1 MGHIC
6 PTLVLLD
13 QSMLFKIFPVSLIN
27 NLSKNLSASHE
38 YSTKNK
44 HANVD
49 LIILQFLFQIRI
61 VSVVICGSY
70 LILFSGVRNMV
81 ENIILY

>member
-1 MGHIC
+1 M
-6 PTLVLLD
+6 
-13 QSMLFKIFPVSLIN
+13 
-27 NLSKNLSASHE
+27 
-38 YSTKNK
+38 STILKNK

-49 LIILQFLFQIRI
+49 LTILQFLFQIKI